1 MHRVLRQTLTKKMK
15 IILSAVLALSVIL
28 AGCATQSGDSS
39 AQAKQKPAEK
49 NPEVG
54 MTKDQ
59 VVQMFGKTDNR
70 TVTSEGETWIYHL
83 NMGEMFI
90 PFNFGYRPKTR
101 IINFG
106 SDGLVKSW
114 AYNK

>member
-1 MHRVLRQTLTKKMK
+1 MK
-15 IILSAVLALSVIL
+15 NILLAVLALSLVFT
-28 AGCATQSGDSS
+28 GCATQSGDSS
-39 AQAKQKPAEK
+39 AQAKQKPEDK

-59 VVQMFGKTDNR
+59 VVQMFGKTDNK
-70 TVTSEGETWIYHL
+70 TITSGGETWVYHL

-106 SDGLVKSW
+106 NDGLVKSW

>member
-1 MHRVLRQTLTKKMK
+1 MK
-15 IILSAVLALSVIL
+15 IISLTLLALALVFS
-28 AGCATQSGDSS
+28 GCATNDASS
-39 AQAKQKPAEK
+39 PPKQKEADKTPQ
-49 NPEVG
+49 VG

-59 VVQMFGKTDNR
+59 VVQMFGKTDNKNI
-70 TVTSEGETWIYHL
+70 TSEGETWIYNL

-106 SDGLVKSW
+106 KDGLVSSW
-114 AYNK
+114 SYSK